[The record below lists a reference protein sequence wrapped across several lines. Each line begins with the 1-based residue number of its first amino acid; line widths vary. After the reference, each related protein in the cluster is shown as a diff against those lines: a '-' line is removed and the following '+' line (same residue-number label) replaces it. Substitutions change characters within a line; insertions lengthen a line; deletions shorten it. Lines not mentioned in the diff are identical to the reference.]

1 MKRKITFMNMIGYAC
16 INFLG
21 SGSQAV
27 ISAFLMYFYTTSCNI
42 SAVQAGVIFSV
53 TRLIDAV
60 GNPIVG
66 SLSDN
71 FGKTALGKRFG
82 RRKSFTL
89 IGIPLVLIIF
99 PMLWTTG
106 HSYATYFILNLI
118 WEMVFTIVVVT
129 GTTLPAE
136 MAETA
141 ADKTKLVSAKQY
153 CGQFSSAIATFFPA
167 QFVAHMGKDNP
178 KAYFYA
184 AVTYAVI
191 MAISLSIF
199 YIFTFERD
207 PKEIH
212 VTETKG
218 LGESLK
224 KLFTDIPSSMQSRA
238 FRLHSIMMLF
248 IGIYKN
254 LCTGVF
260 TYFVVYCLGL
270 TAVEAGYIT
279 SFSTIISL
287 VAVTVSIALCYKFGG
302 PKAFS
307 ISAVVVVVTCL
318 GYLGLTK
325 MEGASLLLPLLVVLA
340 VINFAGRA
348 ACDYI
353 PVFQLP
359 FMADIDEAITMQ
371 RREGIYTGANGLLS
385 KIASSIEGL
394 LLGVVLGAAGFAKG
408 SATQPSTAIDCIL
421 ILTVAAPIVLLL
433 ITQLA
438 ARRLKLTKENH
449 KLLVDEVKR
458 VKAGGDKSL
467 VTAEAKK
474 AIEDLT
480 GWKYE
485 QCFGNNNVGYHD
497 HNSKAITV

>member
-1 MKRKITFMNMIGYAC
+1 MKREITFMNMIGYAC

-42 SAVQAGVIFSV
+42 SAVQAGVIFAV

-60 GNPIVG
+60 GNPIIG
-66 SLSDN
+66 SISDN
-71 FGKTALGKRFG
+71 FGKTTLGKRFG

-106 HSYATYFILNLI
+106 HSYTTYFILNLI
-118 WEMVFTIVVVT
+118 WEMVFTMVVVT

-136 MAETA
+136 MAQTA

-153 CGQFSSAIATFFPA
+153 CGQFSSAIAIFFPA
-167 QFVAHMGKDNP
+167 QFIARMGKDNP
-178 KAYFYA
+178 QAYFYA
-184 AVTYAVI
+184 SVTYAVM
-191 MAISLSIF
+191 MAISLTIF

-207 PKEIH
+207 PSEVHII
-212 VTETKG
+212 ETNG
-218 LGESLK
+218 LGESMK
-224 KLFTDIPSSMQSRA
+224 KLVTDIPSSMQIRA

-287 VAVTVSIALCYKFGG
+287 VAVTISIALCYKFGG

-307 ISAVVVVVTCL
+307 ISAVVVIVTCL

-325 MEGASLLLPLLVVLA
+325 MVGSSLLLPILVVIA

-359 FMADIDEAITMQ
+359 FMADIDEAVTMQ
-371 RREGIYTGANGLLS
+371 RREGIFTGANGLLS
-385 KIASSIEGL
+385 KVASSIEGL
-394 LLGVVLGAAGFAKG
+394 LLGIVLGAAGFVKG
-408 SATQPSTAIDCIL
+408 SSGQPSTAIDCIL
-421 ILTVAAPIVLLL
+421 ILTAAAPIVLLL

-438 ARRLKLTKENH
+438 AKRLRLTKETH
-449 KLLVDEVKR
+449 KLLVDEVNR
-458 VKAGGDKSL
+458 IKAGGAKEE
-467 VTAEAKK
+467 VTPEAKK
-474 AIEDLT
+474 AIESLT
-480 GWKYE
+480 GYRYE
-485 QCFGNNNVGYHD
+485 NCFGNNNVGYQDKH
-497 HNSKAITV
+497 SKVVTA